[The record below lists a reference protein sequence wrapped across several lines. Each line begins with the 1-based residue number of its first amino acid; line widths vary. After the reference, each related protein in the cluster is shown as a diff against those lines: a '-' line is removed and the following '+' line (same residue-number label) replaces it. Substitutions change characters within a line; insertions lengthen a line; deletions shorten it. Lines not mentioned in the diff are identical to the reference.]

1 MSRTWLITG
10 ASRGFGR
17 RLAEAVL
24 EGGEQVV
31 ATARRPE
38 QLADLV
44 GRFGALVRTAA
55 LDVTDADAAR
65 AAVAAAVD
73 AFGHLDVVVNNAGYA
88 NSGPIEEMAEADF
101 RDQFE
106 ANFFG
111 VVNVT
116 RAALPVLRGQRSGV
130 FVQFSSVGGRVGGTP
145 GMGAYQSAKF
155 AVEGFSEVLAS
166 EVAPFGVKVIIVE
179 PGAFR
184 TDWQGSSM
192 ELHEVGPDYTETVGA
207 MNKYRAENDG
217 NQPGDPARG
226 AQVIIDVVGSDDPPR
241 RLLLGAQAVTTALA
255 AGEARAEETRKWA
268 DASAA
273 ADFPAGE

>member
-1 MSRTWLITG
+1 MTSTWLITG

-17 RLAEAVL
+17 ALAEAVL
-24 EGGEQVV
+24 EAGDLLV

-44 GRFGALVRTAA
+44 SRYGERVRAVA
-55 LDVTDADAAR
+55 LDVTDTAA
-65 AAVAAAVD
+65 AGEAVRAAVD
-73 AFGHLDVVVNNAGYA
+73 AFGRLDVVVNNAGYA
-88 NSGPIEEMAEADF
+88 NSAPIEEMAEVDF
-101 RDQFE
+101 RAQFE

-116 RAALPVLRGQRSGV
+116 RAALPVLRGQRSGT
-130 FVQFSSVGGRVGGTP
+130 FVQFSSLGGRVGGTP

-155 AVEGFSEVLAS
+155 AVEGFSEVLAN
-166 EVAPFGVKVIIVE
+166 EVSPFGVRVVIVE

-192 ELHEVGPDYTETVGA
+192 ELHAVGADYEETVGA
-207 MNKYRAENDG
+207 MNKYRVENNG
-217 NQPGDPARG
+217 TQPGDPVRA
-226 AQVIIDVVGSDDPPR
+226 ADVLIDIVRHDDPPR
-241 RLLLGAQAVTTALA
+241 RLLLGAQAVSMALQ
-255 AGEARAEETRKWA
+255 AGEARAAETRKWA
-268 DASAA
+268 EASGA

>member
-88 NSGPIEEMAEADF
+88 NSGPIEEMAEVDF

-192 ELHEVGPDYTETVGA
+192 ELHEVGPDYDETVGA
-207 MNKYRAENDG
+207 MNRYRAENDG
-217 NQPGDPARG
+217 VQPGDPAR
-226 AQVIIDVVGSDDPPR
+226 AARVIIDTVNHAAPPR
-241 RLLLGAQAVTTALA
+241 RLLLGAQAVTSAVT
-255 AGEARAEETRKWA
+255 AGEARTEEARTWA
-268 DASAA
+268 DVSAA

>member
-1 MSRTWLITG
+1 MATTWLITG

-17 RLAEAVL
+17 ALAEAVL
-24 EGGEQVV
+24 AAGDQLV

-44 GRFGALVRTAA
+44 ARHGDRVRAVA
-55 LDVTDADAAR
+55 LDVTDP
-65 AAVAAAVD
+65 AAADDAVRAGVD
-73 AFGHLDVVVNNAGYA
+73 AFGRLDVVVNNAGYA

-101 RDQFE
+101 RAQFE

-116 RAALPVLRGQRSGV
+116 RSALPVLREQRSGT
-130 FVQFSSVGGRVGGTP
+130 FVQFSSLGGRVGGTP

-155 AVEGFSEVLAS
+155 AVEGFSEVLAG
-166 EVAPFGVKVIIVE
+166 EVAPFGVKVVIVE

-192 ELHEVGPDYTETVGA
+192 ELHTVGADYEETVGA
-207 MNKYRAENDG
+207 MNTYRAENNG
-217 NQPGDPARG
+217 TQPGDPVRA
-226 AQVIIDVVGSDDPPR
+226 AKVLIDVVRDDDPPR
-241 RLLLGAQAVTTALA
+241 RLLLGAQAVTMALE
-255 AGEARAEETRKWA
+255 AGEARAAETRKWA
-268 DASAA
+268 SASAA